1 MEHVPRDIAELVQR
15 ADRSDPE
22 AVNQLFA
29 LLYQELHQLAER
41 HLQRNGSALTL
52 GATTLVH
59 EAYLSIVS
67 RKNVVFP
74 DRARFFAY
82 ASRAMRGL
90 VIDYARRRRSR
101 KRGGDYEITTITAGA
116 LPAGE
121 DAGEE
126 LEALND
132 ALGELGELDPAL
144 AELVDLHFFG
154 GFTFGEIADLR
165 QLSER
170 TVQRD
175 WQKARLLL
183 HHSLR
188 DRSS

>member
-1 MEHVPRDIAELVQR
+1 MEHAPNHIAELVQR

-22 AVNQLFA
+22 AVDQLFA
-29 LLYQELHQLAER
+29 LLYQELHQLAEC
-41 HLQRNGSALTL
+41 HLQRGGAALTL

-59 EAYLSIVS
+59 EAYLNIVG
-67 RKNVVFP
+67 RKNVIFP
-74 DRARFFAY
+74 DRRRFFAY

-90 VIDYARRRRSR
+90 VIDYARRRCSR
-101 KRGGDYEITTITAGA
+101 KRAGGYEITTIQAGA
-116 LPAGE
+116 IPTGV

-126 LEALND
+126 LMALGD

-154 GFTFGEIADLR
+154 GFTFIEIAELR
-165 QLSER
+165 DVSER

-183 HHSLR
+183 HHSLQ